1 MIQLMYNI
9 AIDHYVRTLLY
20 HFSGITHYIIYIEGN
35 KGNDAS
41 SF

>member
-1 MIQLMYNI
+1 MYSI
-9 AIDHYVRTLLY
+9 AMDYYVRTLLHY
-20 HFSGITHYIIYIEGN
+20 FSGITHYIIYIQGN